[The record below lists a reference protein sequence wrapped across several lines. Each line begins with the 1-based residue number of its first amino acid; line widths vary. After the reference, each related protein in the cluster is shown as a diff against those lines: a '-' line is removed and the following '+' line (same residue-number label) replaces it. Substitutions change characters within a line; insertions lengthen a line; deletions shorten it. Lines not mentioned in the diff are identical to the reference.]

1 MKNNRNRLFSN
12 GLFYIVVFL
21 LLLWGINWVLG
32 GSSNS
37 GATETISYSE
47 FVKKLRNGEI
57 KDFNVQPSNGVY
69 SVTGSYKSSQTKS
82 SSSSDI
88 FGGNTSSK
96 VTGFSTTMLENDPSV
111 KKVQDLAQ
119 SENVKMSTQGES
131 QSSNWIS
138 TIIMLVPTVLFIVL
152 MVMMMNQGGSRG
164 QAGSRVVVGGCEL
177 STGFGVSPCFPR
189 FADPGY

>member
-21 LLLWGINWVLG
+21 LLLWGINWALG

-96 VTGFSTTMLENDPSV
+96 VTGFSTTMLENDSSV
-111 KKVQDLAQ
+111 K
-119 SENVKMSTQGES
+119 
-131 QSSNWIS
+131 
-138 TIIMLVPTVLFIVL
+138 
-152 MVMMMNQGGSRG
+152 
-164 QAGSRVVVGGCEL
+164 
-177 STGFGVSPCFPR
+177 
-189 FADPGY
+189 